1 MNKLLTYEGG
11 QPFTTGD
18 LEFIQKCY
26 DDSIRAL
33 SLGLSDQKDCILYG
47 ITGTAGN
54 ISPGAVVIGGEVI
67 TVDNTMQHNGE
78 QYLCF
83 RKKTQEDR
91 VFADSLSHEV
101 QEVMEPYLSNE
112 IGGSY
117 KYIDLN
123 AACHLV
129 DVITGDAFWE
139 KADISLG
146 AGTTVAE
153 VETNK
158 RTGIIRI
165 NKLSW
170 TKNSD
175 YHLFSIQN
183 GENLKINGIGVT
195 DTTNNIISMVSLAGA
210 IFALNPDGTSYD
222 KGFTIRNVILK

>member
-1 MNKLLTYEGG
+1 M
-11 QPFTTGD
+11 
-18 LEFIQKCY
+18 
-26 DDSIRAL
+26 
-33 SLGLSDQKDCILYG
+33 
-47 ITGTAGN
+47 
-54 ISPGAVVIGGEVI
+54 
-67 TVDNTMQHNGE
+67 
-78 QYLCF
+78 
-83 RKKTQEDR
+83 
-91 VFADSLSHEV
+91 FADSLSHEV